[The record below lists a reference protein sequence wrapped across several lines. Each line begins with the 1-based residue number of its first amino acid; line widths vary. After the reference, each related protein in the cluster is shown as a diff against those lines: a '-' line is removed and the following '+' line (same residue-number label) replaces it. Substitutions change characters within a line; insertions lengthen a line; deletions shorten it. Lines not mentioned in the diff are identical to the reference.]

1 MLELIPAS
9 AIIAIVVIA
18 LIVIFLAVGYVKAP
32 PDMAFIISGIKKKSK
47 IVIGKAAIR
56 IPFFERLDKLNLRLI
71 PIDVKTSNAVPTA
84 DYININ
90 VDATVNVKISN
101 EPEKLRLAAENFLN
115 KNTEYIAG
123 VAREVLEGNVR
134 EIVGKMKLEEMVS
147 DRQKFATLVKENAE
161 PDLAAMGLDIISFN
175 VQNFV
180 DGNEVIE
187 NLGIDNIVKIK
198 KAAAIA
204 RAESERDIK
213 VAQAAA
219 DKESNDA
226 AVAAQ
231 TEIAKKQNELAIK
244 RSELQQEADTKKA
257 MADAAYEI
265 QKEEQRKTIEVTT
278 ANADIAKQERE
289 IELKQKEVAVKEQA
303 LEAEVKKQA
312 EADKY
317 AAQQKADAA
326 LYQRQKEAEAKQ
338 FEAQRQAE
346 ARKAQAEADRFAKE
360 QEAEGIRAVGEA
372 EAAAIQAKG
381 VAEAEAME
389 KKAEA
394 YAKYNKAAVAEMM
407 IKVLPD
413 VAAKIAE
420 PLGQIDKITIIGGD
434 GGNNGVEQVA
444 GNVPAV
450 MAKLFESMKEATG
463 IAQIAMHDPEVG
475 DEVLSNVYVAN
486 ADAAKVQRIT
496 TSSANDNNRISDRFV
511 EDASYL
517 RIKNISLGYTFPQKW
532 LRRLQIDHL
541 RLYVNI
547 QNLCTITGYKGYD
560 PEIGALN
567 YNVLLR
573 GVDDARYPSQRIYT
587 FGLNFNF

>member
-1 MLELIPAS
+1 MPDFILVPVIVVVVVVALLIF
-9 AIIAIVVIA
+9 IAI
-18 LIVIFLAVGYVKAP
+18 GYVKAP
-32 PDMAFIISGIKKKSK
+32 PDMAYIISGFKKNSK
-47 IVIGKAAIR
+47 IVIGKASIR
-56 IPFFERLDKLNLRLI
+56 IPFFERLDKLNLKLI

-90 VDATVNVKISN
+90 VDATVNIKVSN
-101 EPEKLRLAAENFLN
+101 DADKLRLAAENFLN
-115 KNTEYIAG
+115 KPTEYIAA

-134 EIVGKMKLEEMVS
+134 EIVGKMRLEEMVS
-147 DRQKFATLVKENAE
+147 DRQKFANLVKENAE

-198 KAAAIA
+198 KSAAIA

-244 RSELQQEADTKKA
+244 KSELQMEADTKKA

-278 ANADIAKQERE
+278 ANADIARQERE

-317 AAQQKADAA
+317 AAQQKSDAA

-338 FEAQRQAE
+338 FEIQHAAEAKQFEAQREAE

-360 QEAEGIRAVGEA
+360 QEAKGIRAVGEA

-381 VAEAEAME
+381 LAEAEAME

-413 VAAKIAE
+413 IAGKVAE
-420 PLGQIDKITIIGGD
+420 PLGQIDKITIIGGGD
-434 GGNNGVEQVA
+434 GNSNGVEQVA
-444 GNVPAV
+444 GNVPVV
-450 MAKLFESMKEATG
+450 MAKVFESMKEATG
-463 IAQIAMHDPEVG
+463 ID
-475 DEVLSNVYVAN
+475 LSDIIN
-486 ADAAKVQRIT
+486 AESYDAKV
-496 TSSANDNNRISDRFV
+496 NR
-511 EDASYL
+511 
-517 RIKNISLGYTFPQKW
+517 NINVTGL
-532 LRRLQIDHL
+532 DD
-541 RLYVNI
+541 VNLVVKENKT
-547 QNLCTITGYKGYD
+547 Q
-560 PEIGALN
+560 E
-567 YNVLLR
+567 
-573 GVDDARYPSQRIYT
+573 
-587 FGLNFNF
+587 

>member
-1 MLELIPAS
+1 MPKNLTPLIV
-9 AIIAIVVIA
+9 ILVIA
-18 LIVIFLAVGYVKAP
+18 LVIVFFALSYVKAP
-32 PDMAFIISGIKKKSK
+32 PDKAFIISGLKKKSK
-47 IVIGKAAIR
+47 IVIGKACLR
-56 IPFFERLDKLNLRLI
+56 IPFIERLDKLTLRLI

-101 EPEKLRLAAENFLN
+101 DPEKLRLAAENFLN
-115 KNTEYIAG
+115 KQTEYIAG

-147 DRQKFATLVKENAE
+147 DRQKFAMLVKENAE

-244 RSELQQEADTKKA
+244 RSELQMDADTKKA

-265 QKEEQRKTIEVTT
+265 QREEQRKTIEITT
-278 ANADIAKQERE
+278 ANANIARQERE

-312 EADKY
+312 EANKY
-317 AAQQKADAA
+317 AAQQKADAI
-326 LYQRQKEAEAKQ
+326 LYQRQKDAEARQ
-338 FEAQRQAE
+338 FEAQREAE
-346 ARKAQAEADRFAKE
+346 ARKAQAEAERYAKE
-360 QEAEGIRAVGEA
+360 QEAAGIRAVGEA

-381 VAEAEAME
+381 LAEAEAME
-389 KKAEA
+389 KKAQA

-407 IKVLPD
+407 IRVLPEI
-413 VAAKIAE
+413 AAKVAE

-434 GGNNGVEQVA
+434 GGNGVNQVA
-444 GNVPAV
+444 SNVPVV
-450 MAKLFESMKEATG
+450 MAKVMESMKEATG
-463 IAQIAMHDPEVG
+463 IDLADII
-475 DEVLSNVYVAN
+475 N
-486 ADAAKVQRIT
+486 ADSYDAQVNRNINLTGLDNINLVVQPQENG
-496 TSSANDNNRISDRFV
+496 TSATSEN
-511 EDASYL
+511 
-517 RIKNISLGYTFPQKW
+517 
-532 LRRLQIDHL
+532 
-541 RLYVNI
+541 
-547 QNLCTITGYKGYD
+547 
-560 PEIGALN
+560 
-567 YNVLLR
+567 
-573 GVDDARYPSQRIYT
+573 
-587 FGLNFNF
+587 

>member
-1 MLELIPAS
+1 MQDISIIGIIVAVVVLVILLFM
-9 AIIAIVVIA
+9 AI
-18 LIVIFLAVGYVKAP
+18 GYVKAP
-32 PDMAFIISGIKKKSK
+32 PDMAYIISGVKKKSK
-47 IVIGKAAIR
+47 VVIGKASIR

-101 EPEKLRLAAENFLN
+101 NPEKLRLAAENFLN

-147 DRQKFATLVKENAE
+147 DRQKFANLVKENAE

-213 VAQAAA
+213 VAQASA

-244 RSELQQEADTKKA
+244 KSELQMEADTKKA
-257 MADAAYEI
+257 MADAAYDI
-265 QKEEQRKTIEVTT
+265 QKEEQRKTIEVAT

-289 IELKQKEVAVKEQA
+289 IDLKQKEVAVTEQS
-303 LEAEVKKQA
+303 LEAEVKKKA
-312 EADKY
+312 EANKY
-317 AAQQKADAA
+317 AAQQQAEAQKA
-326 LYQRQKEAEAKQ
+326 EAEAM
-338 FEAQRQAE
+338 RY
-346 ARKAQAEADRFAKE
+346 AKE
-360 QEAEGIRAVGEA
+360 QEAAGIRAVGEA
-372 EAAAIQAKG
+372 EASAIQAKG
-381 VAEAEAME
+381 IAEAEAME

-413 VAAKIAE
+413 IAAKVAE
-420 PLGQIDKITIIGGD
+420 PLGQIDKITIIGGGD
-434 GGNNGVEQVA
+434 GENGVGKVA
-444 GNVPAV
+444 GNVPVV
-450 MAKLFESMKEATG
+450 MAKVFESMKEATG
-463 IAQIAMHDPEVG
+463 ID
-475 DEVLSNVYVAN
+475 LSEIIN
-486 ADAAKVQRIT
+486 ADSYDAKV
-496 TSSANDNNRISDRFV
+496 NRNVNVTGLDGV
-511 EDASYL
+511 NLVVNADTD
-517 RIKNISLGYTFPQKW
+517 KNGEKTE
-532 LRRLQIDHL
+532 
-541 RLYVNI
+541 N
-547 QNLCTITGYKGYD
+547 
-560 PEIGALN
+560 
-567 YNVLLR
+567 
-573 GVDDARYPSQRIYT
+573 
-587 FGLNFNF
+587 

>member
-18 LIVIFLAVGYVKAP
+18 IIVIFLAVGYVKAP

-434 GGNNGVEQVA
+434 GGSNGVEQVA

-463 IAQIAMHDPEVG
+463 IDLADIVKADTYDSKVNRNVNVSG
-475 DEVLSNVYVAN
+475 IDSVNLVVKDEKENP
-486 ADAAKVQRIT
+486 T
-496 TSSANDNNRISDRFV
+496 T
-511 EDASYL
+511 
-517 RIKNISLGYTFPQKW
+517 
-532 LRRLQIDHL
+532 
-541 RLYVNI
+541 
-547 QNLCTITGYKGYD
+547 
-560 PEIGALN
+560 
-567 YNVLLR
+567 
-573 GVDDARYPSQRIYT
+573 
-587 FGLNFNF
+587 